1 MSLEVDSEVGVL
13 EEVILHRPGLEL
25 SRLTPGNVHSL
36 LFDDLMWAER
46 ARSEHDAFAAA
57 LRDRGVVVH
66 YFADLLAAALE
77 VPEGRAFLLDRI
89 INDYTVGRGLARPL
103 AEITNQLGSRALADL
118 LIGGVLRSDLDGLE
132 ASGMLWHTM
141 RPDDFVLAPLP
152 NTLYQRDNVAFAYD
166 GISIHPMAKQ
176 ARMRETLH
184 SRTIWNYHPRFAHED
199 LHFYFGNTDIN
210 YGAATVEGGDIL
222 VIGNRA
228 VMVGLSE
235 RSSPQGISNLT
246 RGYFSDPRSLI
257 DTVIVVELPHERA
270 FMHLDT
276 AMTMVDR
283 DAFSVYPYLPDH
295 LRSFTLTK
303 RGEGGDYTVTENSEI
318 FPVVAEVL
326 GVPKIRVL
334 QAPMDDMSAQRE
346 QWDDGNNF
354 LALAPGVVVGY
365 ERNTT
370 TNMYLGDH
378 GIEVIPISGS
388 ELGRGRG
395 GPRCMSCPI
404 RRTGATTSVRPSR
417 LS

>member
-13 EEVILHRPGLEL
+13 HEVILHRPGLEL

-46 ARSEHDAFAAA
+46 ARAEHDAFAEA

-66 YFADLLAAALE
+66 YFADLLAGALE
-77 VPEGRAFLLDRI
+77 VPEGRAFLLDRV

-103 AEITNQLGSRALADL
+103 AEITDHLGSRALADL
-118 LIGGVLRSDLDGLE
+118 LIGGVLRGDLDGLE

-152 NTLYQRDNVAFAYD
+152 NTLYQRDNIAFAYD

-184 SRTIWNYHPRFAHED
+184 SRAIWNFHPRFAHEN

-283 DAFSVYPYLPDH
+283 DAFSVYPYLPEH

-303 RGEGGDYTVTENSEI
+303 QGEGGDYTVTENSEI
-318 FPVVAEVL
+318 FPVVADVL
-326 GVPKIRVL
+326 GVSKIRVL

-354 LALAPGVVVGY
+354 LALAPGVVIGY

-370 TNMYLGDH
+370 TNTFLADH

-404 RRTGATTSVRPSR
+404 HRSG
-417 LS
+417 

>member
-1 MSLEVDSEVGVL
+1 MSLTVDSEVGQL
-13 EEVILHRPGLEL
+13 HEVILHRPGLEL
-25 SRLTPGNVHSL
+25 SRLTPSNVHSL

-46 ARSEHDAFAAA
+46 ARDEHDAFADA
-57 LRDRGVVVH
+57 LRTRGVTVH
-66 YFADLLAAALE
+66 YFADLLAEALE
-77 VPEGRAFLLDRI
+77 IPEARAFLLERV

-103 AEITNQLGSRALADL
+103 GEITDHLGSRALADL

-152 NTLYQRDNVAFAYD
+152 NTLYQRDNIAFAYD
-166 GISIHPMAKQ
+166 GVSIHPMAKQ

-184 SRTIWNYHPRFAHED
+184 SRTIWNYHPRFAHEG
-199 LHFYFGNTDIN
+199 LHFYFGNTDLN
-210 YGAATVEGGDIL
+210 YGVATVEGGDIL
-222 VIGNRA
+222 VIGNRT

-318 FPVVAEVL
+318 FPVVADVL
-326 GVPKIRVL
+326 GVSKIRVL
-334 QAPMDDMSAQRE
+334 QAPMDDMAAQRE

-354 LALAPGVVVGY
+354 LALAPGVVIGY
-365 ERNTT
+365 ERNST
-370 TNMYLGDH
+370 TNTFLAEH

-404 RRTGATTSVRPSR
+404 HRSG
-417 LS
+417 